1 MPTLLQPGT
10 VRLEEQLAILE
21 ALQKEVQ
28 TRWRTS
34 DEFGRIDIVVAEL
47 LRKGS
52 PAEALSYLDRVRQ
65 LFDKIHAKLRSTVD
79 EPAAEASGGNAGR
92 FASTTR
98 EGICSR
104 VWGASAAELAALRQ
118 QVAEQQSQLDQK
130 DAMLQDLRDLLSARK
145 TFLQES
151 ETQQAEM
158 LEALRQQVETASMQL
173 EAKDRT
179 IAALQQMHTEQVER
193 LAARAE
199 QLEVALG
206 AARAST
212 ELSRYD
218 DEDVPD
224 VDRAQAA
231 AAAAAMQ
238 QREDAIQL
246 PSPRWEGLSQK
257 DSKLLMQDTVS
268 HRQYTLQ
275 LQQTVGAPTCNSMQW
290 EARTRL

>member
-1 MPTLLQPGT
+1 
-10 VRLEEQLAILE
+10 
-21 ALQKEVQ
+21 
-28 TRWRTS
+28 
-34 DEFGRIDIVVAEL
+34 
-47 LRKGS
+47 
-52 PAEALSYLDRVRQ
+52 
-65 LFDKIHAKLRSTVD
+65 
-79 EPAAEASGGNAGR
+79 
-92 FASTTR
+92 
-98 EGICSR
+98 
-104 VWGASAAELAALRQ
+104 
-118 QVAEQQSQLDQK
+118 
-130 DAMLQDLRDLLSARK
+130 
-145 TFLQES
+145 
-151 ETQQAEM
+151 
-158 LEALRQQVETASMQL
+158 MQL

-246 PSPRWEGLSQK
+246 PSPRWEGVK
-257 DSKLLMQDTVS
+257 
-268 HRQYTLQ
+268 
-275 LQQTVGAPTCNSMQW
+275 GNSTQVVCRVW
-290 EARTRL
+290 CT